1 MEDDRNGIETNS
13 DSSRSKR
20 RRLKLHRILV
30 DQLDARAGGRRV
42 ADLDDGDCRLG
53 DVDLTFHHF
62 ALLRNSDRPSRRFAA
77 KFS

>member
-1 MEDDRNGIETNS
+1 MEDDCGGIETNGH
-13 DSSRSKR
+13 SSCSKR

-42 ADLDDGDCRLG
+42 ADLDDGDRRLAN
-53 DVDLTFHHF
+53 VDLTFHYF

-77 KFS
+77 KCS